1 MHRILSGLLALFLTL
16 PQPGAIQRLQS
27 GQWLRFHVVAQDDTE
42 EMQRVKLLVRDA
54 VQACYR
60 ENRAPSGDMLTQAQ
74 ALLPLLTQ
82 SARQAALEA
91 GFTGSVRVH
100 LGMEAFD
107 DRILHGQPI
116 PAGDY
121 PALVIRLGDAK
132 GRNWWGLLDPDAAL
146 LLACAET
153 DTADAPVLWDWSLRG
168 LLAALFGLPM
178 PEGA

>member
-1 MHRILSGLLALFLTL
+1 MHRILSGLIALFLTV

-42 EMQRVKLLVRDA
+42 EMQRVKLVVRDA
-54 VQACYR
+54 VQACYQ
-60 ENRAPSGDMLTQAQ
+60 ENRAPSGDMLTPAQ

-91 GFTGSVRVH
+91 GFTGSVRVD

-107 DRILHGQPI
+107 DRTLHGQPI

-146 LLACAET
+146 LFASEE
-153 DTADAPVLWDWSLRG
+153 ADAADGPLHWDWSLQG

-178 PEGA
+178 AEGS

>member
-1 MHRILSGLLALFLTL
+1 MHRILSGLIALFLTV
-16 PQPGAIQRLQS
+16 PQPDAIQRLQS

-42 EMQRVKLLVRDA
+42 EMQRVKLVVRDA
-54 VQACYR
+54 VQACYQ

-107 DRILHGQPI
+107 DRTLHGQPI

-146 LLACAET
+146 LFASEE
-153 DTADAPVLWDWSLRG
+153 ADAANGPLLWDWSLQG
-168 LLAALFGLPM
+168 LLAALFGIPM
-178 PEGA
+178 SKGV